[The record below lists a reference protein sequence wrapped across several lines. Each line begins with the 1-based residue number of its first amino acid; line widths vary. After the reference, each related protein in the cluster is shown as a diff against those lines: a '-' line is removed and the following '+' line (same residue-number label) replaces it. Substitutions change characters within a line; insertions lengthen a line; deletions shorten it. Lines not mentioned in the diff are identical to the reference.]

1 MDTTTKQ
8 KVLSGILIGMSS
20 LVLLASLVGM
30 ILAWVY
36 NESLTLEAVSRLE
49 EAETQLSQIQTDLR
63 SAKSEVERALRIIR
77 SAEEALAEL
86 TQQTTSAKDAL
97 EQVNATLDDQLI
109 PGLATTRTRITE
121 VRGILE
127 DLRGA
132 LDGLNSLP
140 FVQFDIPGD
149 DLLAN
154 IIAEVDS
161 LDGEIVN
168 MQELAKRAS
177 TFINDTSY
185 LLGGDFQE
193 TKQNLEAL
201 LIVLD
206 GYDSKLTDWLAQVQM
221 LKTSVPGWIDNASL
235 SLTVALFWS
244 AFSQLGLL
252 LHGLSLWHGE
262 NPLAV
267 LAKLRKL
274 PAGDLPAENE

>member
-1 MDTTTKQ
+1 MDTTMKR
-8 KVLSGILIGMSS
+8 KVLSGLLIGISS
-20 LVLLASLVGM
+20 LVLLASLVGV

-36 NESLTLEAVSRLE
+36 NEPLTLEAVSRLE
-49 EAETQLSQIQTDLR
+49 EADTQLTQIQTDLR
-63 SAKSEVERALRIIR
+63 SAKSEVERALRMIN

-109 PGLATTRTRITE
+109 PGLASTRTRITE

-149 DLLAN
+149 DLLSN

-168 MQELAKRAS
+168 MQDLAKRAS

-201 LIVLD
+201 LVVLD

-221 LKTSVPGWIDNASL
+221 LQTSVPGWIDNASI

-267 LAKLRKL
+267 LAKLRK
-274 PAGDLPAENE
+274 PTSDIPPEPE

>member
-1 MDTTTKQ
+1 MNTTMKR
-8 KVLSGILIGMSS
+8 KVLSGFLIGISS

-30 ILAWVY
+30 VLAWVY
-36 NESLTLEAVSRLE
+36 NEPLTLEAVSRLE
-49 EAETQLSQIQTDLR
+49 EADTQLTQIQKDLR
-63 SAKSEVERALRIIR
+63 SAKAEVERALRIIR

-97 EQVNATLDDQLI
+97 DQVNATLDDQLI
-109 PGLATTRTRITE
+109 PGLATTRNRITE

-193 TKQNLEAL
+193 TKQNLESL
-201 LIVLD
+201 LVVLD
-206 GYDSKLTDWLAQVQM
+206 GYDTKLTDWLAQVQM

-252 LHGLSLWHGE
+252 LHGLSLWYGE

-267 LAKLRKL
+267 LAKLRK
-274 PAGDLPAENE
+274 PTGDIPPETE

>member
-1 MDTTTKQ
+1 MKR
-8 KVLSGILIGMSS
+8 KVLSGILIGISS

-36 NESLTLEAVSRLE
+36 NEPLTLEAVSRLE
-49 EAETQLSQIQTDLR
+49 EADTQLSQIQTDLR
-63 SAKSEVERALRIIR
+63 SAKSEVERALRMIN

-149 DLLAN
+149 DLLSN

-168 MQELAKRAS
+168 MQDLAKRAS

-221 LKTSVPGWIDNASL
+221 LQMSVPGWIDNASI

-267 LAKLRKL
+267 LAKLRK
-274 PAGDLPAENE
+274 PTSDIPPETE

>member
-1 MDTTTKQ
+1 MDTTMKR
-8 KVLSGILIGMSS
+8 KVLSGILIGISS

-36 NESLTLEAVSRLE
+36 NEPLTLEAVSRLE
-49 EAETQLSQIQTDLR
+49 EADTQLSQIQTDLR
-63 SAKSEVERALRIIR
+63 SAKSEVERALRMIN

-149 DLLAN
+149 DLLSN

-168 MQELAKRAS
+168 MQDLAKRAS

-221 LKTSVPGWIDNASL
+221 LQMSVPGWIDNASI

-267 LAKLRKL
+267 LAKLRK
-274 PAGDLPAENE
+274 PTSDIPPETE

>member
-1 MDTTTKQ
+1 MNTIRMR
-8 KVLSGILIGMSS
+8 KVLSGLLIGISS

-30 ILAWVY
+30 VLAWVY
-36 NESLTLEAVSRLE
+36 NEPLTLEAVSRLE
-49 EAETQLSQIQTDLR
+49 EADTQLSQI
-63 SAKSEVERALRIIR
+63 
-77 SAEEALAEL
+77 
-86 TQQTTSAKDAL
+86 
-97 EQVNATLDDQLI
+97 
-109 PGLATTRTRITE
+109 PE

-127 DLRGA
+127 KLRGA

-154 IIAEVDS
+154 IITEVDS

-168 MQELAKRAS
+168 MQELAQRAS

-206 GYDSKLTDWLAQVQM
+206 GYDAKLTDWLAQVQM
-221 LKTSVPGWIDNASL
+221 LQTSVPGWIDNASL

-252 LHGLSLWHGE
+252 LHGLRLWHGE

-267 LAKLRKL
+267 LAKLRK
-274 PAGDLPAENE
+274 PTSDIPPETE

>member
-1 MDTTTKQ
+1 MDTTMKRR
-8 KVLSGILIGMSS
+8 VLSGLLIGISS

-36 NESLTLEAVSRLE
+36 NEPLTLEAISRLE
-49 EAETQLSQIQTDLR
+49 EADTQLTQIQTDLR
-63 SAKSEVERALRIIR
+63 SAKSEVERALRMIN
-77 SAEEALAEL
+77 SAEEALAQL
-86 TQQTTSAKDAL
+86 TQKTTSAKDAL

-149 DLLAN
+149 NLLAN

-168 MQELAKRAS
+168 MQDLAKRAS

-221 LKTSVPGWIDNASL
+221 LQTSVPGWIDNASI

-267 LAKLRKL
+267 LAKLRK
-274 PAGDLPAENE
+274 PTSDIPPETE